1 MFVPNTSNSSARP
14 PTEIGVNA
22 TVIVQVA
29 FAARVEA
36 QVVEATE
43 KSPFTPQPRD
53 CSASGPSFL
62 IVITCPALVV
72 PTGWLPKA
80 RLGWRVDSCASEVV
94 EVKVPLTPPMVSVVV
109 TAAPGVPPELCRTHT
124 DWPGLIVPARFV
136 NVPVQP
142 MEYSPPAT
150 EIGAGS

>member
-94 EVKVPLTPPMVSVVV
+94 EVKVPLTPLWAVRIVYFWPATMMLPFAMFK
-109 TAAPGVPPELCRTHT
+109 AAPATLAPPMMLVVLALERLMVIR
-124 DWPGLIVPARFV
+124 
-136 NVPVQP
+136 
-142 MEYSPPAT
+142 
-150 EIGAGS
+150 